1 MSINLKL
8 RAWIERYKKMF
19 YDHFTIT
26 HDGKI
31 AWTSVAD
38 ILAESDNV
46 VLSQFINS
54 RDIHDVDIY
63 TGDLLVIIRMNEV
76 LKDEKGNRV
85 FFEVR
90 QEESKYI
97 LYRNDLNQR
106 WGDFS
111 KIKDLDWG
119 CEVVGNIYQNPEMIN
134 HELSKD

>member
-54 RDIHDVDIY
+54 
-63 TGDLLVIIRMNEV
+63 T
-76 LKDEKGNRV
+76 LK
-85 FFEVR
+85 
-90 QEESKYI
+90 
-97 LYRNDLNQR
+97 
-106 WGDFS
+106 
-111 KIKDLDWG
+111 
-119 CEVVGNIYQNPEMIN
+119 
-134 HELSKD
+134 